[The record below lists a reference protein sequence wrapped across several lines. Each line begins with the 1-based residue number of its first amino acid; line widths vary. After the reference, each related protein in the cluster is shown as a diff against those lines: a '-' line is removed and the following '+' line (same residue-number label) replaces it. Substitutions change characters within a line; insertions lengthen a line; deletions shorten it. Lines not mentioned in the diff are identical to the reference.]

1 MFVYS
6 IQEIYKFTEP
16 AQDFSVKDITQFF
29 QIINSM
35 TIAQTA
41 LEGFLYLLGGLVAS
55 FVIAEAI
62 QLYNEKQRNES
73 FTTAVDTM
81 TKSTVV
87 AIESI
92 KDTTTTAINALLD
105 MSALHDVNALARE
118 KAKENNANTTPA
130 NK

>member
-1 MFVYS
+1 
-6 IQEIYKFTEP
+6 
-16 AQDFSVKDITQFF
+16 
-29 QIINSM
+29 M

-73 FTTAVDTM
+73 FTTAVDAM

-87 AIESI
+87 AVESI

-118 KAKENNANTTPA
+118 KAKENNANNNTTPA